1 MILLLRTQRRNT
13 TQVSMFIIILV
24 SCILMNSCYYL
35 VPVYESK
42 NNKSNYLID
51 SNKVYVSYYLHP
63 NPKVIKFSL
72 STMTTNENTL
82 IFFDSVK
89 VKVTIPLRDSVK
101 TNSAEN
107 RTDYVEQ
114 YTFPLVSR
122 DTIKNAFK
130 YLHFHKDFEQY
141 FLDKKDSYA
150 QNIEIEIEAWIVVND
165 IRYYKIQRD
174 SFYLTNKKR
183 YYYSLH

>member
-1 MILLLRTQRRNT
+1 
-13 TQVSMFIIILV
+13 
-24 SCILMNSCYYL
+24 
-35 VPVYESK
+35 
-42 NNKSNYLID
+42 
-51 SNKVYVSYYLHP
+51 
-63 NPKVIKFSL
+63 
-72 STMTTNENTL
+72 MTTNENTL

-122 DTIKNAFK
+122 DTIKNAYK